1 MSNYFGVKIP
11 QEIREALDFVQ
22 NQIQEYKVADESV
35 QEGMYSELGQ
45 ALMLFAVT
53 VIGFSLLKGIFMYF
67 MRQTII
73 VMSRLIEYDLRKE
86 IFGHMEMMDLAYFKK
101 NKTGDFMSR
110 ISEDVSKV
118 RMYVGP
124 ATLYGINLITLFSMT
139 IYAMFKVSVTLSLY
153 TLIPLPFLSL
163 TIYYVSSRINL
174 RSSLIQ
180 QQLSQLTST
189 AQEVY
194 GVCRRIGG
202 CQRQYLDG

>member
-1 MSNYFGVKIP
+1 LKNLRYLNKYFYKYRVRFGLGIIFVAMSNYFGVKIP

-163 TIYYVSSRINL
+163 TIY
-174 RSSLIQ
+174 
-180 QQLSQLTST
+180 
-189 AQEVY
+189 
-194 GVCRRIGG
+194 
-202 CQRQYLDG
+202 